1 MKNVHS
7 LQLKLHLPEGSE
19 IRRQIFDTLDTDDLK
34 GKAGWTAVI
43 ELLKQHYEKDDNTTA
58 FETWRE
64 FKHFCLKDGQTIDD

>member
-7 LQLKLHLPEGSE
+7 LQLTLHLPEGSE

-43 ELLKQHYEKDDNTTA
+43 ELLK
-58 FETWRE
+58 
-64 FKHFCLKDGQTIDD
+64 HFCLKDGQTIDD